1 MKKFLIPVLAFFSGI
16 IVITLVLI
24 FSSET
29 PTVSIAAFFT
39 RPFSS
44 WWNAG
49 NLLNKAGLLML
60 AASGAAFAL
69 KSGAFNLGGEA
80 QIYAPALVTAVIL
93 SSPTAQAAQG
103 AVLWCY
109 FLQALILAV
118 LTGAIIGGI
127 PGILRTKFQIN
138 ELLTSFLLSAAIVPV
153 IDYLISGPLRDSK
166 KNLLATRAIAEA
178 FKLPPFLRPALLNIS
193 FPIAIICALIA
204 WLFISKTRAGYKIS
218 ISGIAPEFA
227 LFAGFPVNKTAGI
240 GMIISGSL
248 HGLAGFFAVTGTW
261 YLCHN
266 GGTAGMGWSALAI
279 ALIAR
284 GNLLAVIPS
293 ALLYAWLETAS
304 ETAVLATRFSFDST
318 SLIQGVIFLVVS
330 ARGLKKMNIFTART
344 RRKTT
349 EKTTK
354 FSAQEHS

>member
-1 MKKFLIPVLAFFSGI
+1 MRKIVIPLVAFFSGI
-16 IVITLVLI
+16 LVISLVLL

-29 PTVSIAAFFT
+29 PSISLAAFFT

-69 KSGAFNLGGEA
+69 KSGTFNLGGEA
-80 QIYAPALVTAVIL
+80 QIYAPALLTAVFL
-93 SSPTAQAAQG
+93 SNPAIQTAGKSAQG
-103 AVLWCY
+103 WFFVLT
-109 FLQALILAV
+109 FILAL
-118 LTGAIIGGI
+118 LTGAVIAGI
-127 PGILRTKFQIN
+127 PGILRAKFRIN
-138 ELLTSFLLSAAIVPV
+138 ELLTSFLLSAAIVPL

-166 KNLLATRAIAEA
+166 KNLLATRAIGEV
-178 FKLPPFLRPALLNIS
+178 FRLTPFLRPALLNIS
-193 FPIAIICALIA
+193 FLIAIICTLLA
-204 WLFISKTRAGYKIS
+204 WLFITKTRAGYKLT
-218 ISGIAPEFA
+218 ISGTAPEFA
-227 LFAGFPVNKTAGI
+227 RFIGFPVPATAGT
-240 GMIISGSL
+240 GMFISGAL
-248 HGLAGFFAVTGTW
+248 HGLTGFFSVTGTW

-330 ARGLKKMNIFTART
+330 ARGLKKFGLCKFREKKPES
-344 RRKTT
+344 RKPTQK
-349 EKTTK
+349 EPL
-354 FSAQEHS
+354 